1 MEKQHSE
8 APARLPG
15 ASGRNFGVDLVRAL
29 AIIGVVLVHV
39 STDAYRNPV
48 GSFDWW
54 GGIFWGGAFRRNVP
68 LFLMCSGAI
77 LLQPERELTLKRLYL
92 HNVLRLLVSLFVW
105 SMVFKVYHL
114 LSADALSGANLWQ
127 AVKEVLLFKQ
137 EWHLYFMQIM
147 LLVYLFL
154 PVTRIITASAT
165 KRQVEYVLFA
175 WFLTGILYPTL
186 KPFWPF
192 NLLYGIPGQWL
203 MNMSYAA
210 IGYGLL
216 GWYLRRWPLE
226 KKWNRLLCIGGLAV
240 LLGLTWLFSV
250 RQGSTYSGFFEGM
263 SVGPALLAS
272 GMFGL
277 CCAAKEPGPKLRRLV
292 SGISKGSLC
301 IYIVHAFFLEWLPSV
316 NAFPGIPTFVS
327 VPVISL
333 CNLLCCCVIYLV
345 LSRIP
350 VVRKWLV

>member
-1 MEKQHSE
+1 MSDLKTAAGN
-8 APARLPG
+8 APA
-15 ASGRNFGVDLVRAL
+15 ASGRNFGIDLVRAL
-29 AIIGVVLVHV
+29 AILGVLLVHV

-48 GSFDWW
+48 GSADWW
-54 GGIFWGGAFRRNVP
+54 GGIFWGAAFRRNVP

-92 HNVLRLLVSLFVW
+92 HNVLRLLVSLFAW
-105 SMVFKVYHL
+105 SLVFKIYHL
-114 LSADALSGANLWQ
+114 ASADSLTLPALWHAC
-127 AVKEVLLFKQ
+127 KEVLLFEQ

-154 PVTRIITASAT
+154 PVTRILTAAAS
-165 KRQVEYVLFA
+165 KRQLEYAILA

-192 NLLYGIPGQWL
+192 SLLYGIPAQWL

-216 GWYLRRWPLE
+216 GWYLRRWPLQR
-226 KKWNRLLCIGGLAV
+226 KWNLLLCAAGLLI
-240 LLGLTWLFSV
+240 LLGATWLFSL
-250 RQGSTYSGFFEGM
+250 RQGSTYTAFFEGM
-263 SVGPALLAS
+263 SLGPAFLAA
-272 GMFGL
+272 GIFGL
-277 CCAAKEPGPKLRRLV
+277 CNEAKSPGEGLRRLISAV
-292 SGISKGSLC
+292 SKGSLC

-316 NAFPGIPTFVS
+316 NAFPNVPSFFS
-327 VPVISL
+327 VPLIALV
-333 CNLLCCCVIYLV
+333 NLSCCFVIYLI

-350 VVRKWLV
+350 VIRKWLI